1 MATAKK
7 KQTAVKA
14 KRKTKTMPKAVK
26 KTSVKKVVKGPP
38 KKKTAVKETTR
49 KKVQPN
55 KTRIKPKVRKL
66 KRYSPRSRY
75 ATFRVGD
82 RLVFE
87 RIQNWDSDQIIE
99 NIVGIVVEKIDEKG
113 LGLKFIEVQFD
124 LRDLMPFLEDGIR
137 LRRFVVK

>member
-7 KQTAVKA
+7 NQTVAKAKKNIRTKPKPVKKASVKKAVKGPL
-14 KRKTKTMPKAVK
+14 KKMTAVK
-26 KTSVKKVVKGPP
+26 KT
-38 KKKTAVKETTR
+38 AL

-55 KTRIKPKVRKL
+55 KTRTKPKVRKL

-75 ATFRVGD
+75 ATFRTGD

-87 RIQNWDSDQIIE
+87 RIQNWDSDQVIE